1 MSGMALGTAVSD
13 GFSQDSQDPQRMDL
27 SIGWIARKLGPD
39 IHDQQR
45 MDPNDINDHVPPIPA

>member
-1 MSGMALGTAVSD
+1 MALGTAVSD